1 MTVLFLSVP
10 VPAKDK
16 HHDAV
21 VNALRKAGW
30 TTIDEQ
36 VMIILEER
44 RLWIDLQIARPD
56 QDGAILIEIK
66 GFENMPSPV
75 EYLAQAIGKYRLYLS
90 VLNYLKIDHPLY
102 MAVPEAA
109 YRGIL
114 SEAIGQQTL
123 QQNAVKLL
131 VFDPEAE
138 EIIEWID

>member
-1 MTVLFLSVP
+1 

-16 HHDAV
+16 YHETV
-21 VNALRKAGW
+21 VNTLHKAGW
-30 TTIDEQ
+30 TTIHEQ

-56 QDGAILIEIK
+56 HPGAILIEIK

-90 VLNYLKIDHPLY
+90 VLNYLKIEHPLY
-102 MAVPEAA
+102 MAVPKAA
-109 YRGIL
+109 YQGIL
-114 SEAIGQQTL
+114 SEAVGQQTL

-138 EIIEWID
+138 EIVVWID